1 MKSRRFY
8 ITAAMAVCLLGLA
21 ATGCE
26 TIKQKIGRGS
36 KDIVTTAMSKG
47 DFNVFCE
54 AVQKAGLDET
64 LTGPGPFTV
73 FMPTDEAFQMLPPE
87 RLAELMKPEN
97 KEILAA
103 ILKHHIIQGKYSEK
117 DLKKTTSLRALDG
130 KMLMFALKDNN
141 VMVGEARI
149 TTKDI
154 KCKNGVIHVI
164 DIVMMP

>member
-1 MKSRRFY
+1 MKSQRFFLSLAL
-8 ITAAMAVCLLGLA
+8 IVCVTGLA

-36 KDIVTTAMSKG
+36 KDIVATAMSKG
-47 DFNVFCE
+47 DFKTFCE
-54 AVQKAGLDET
+54 ALQKAGLEET
-64 LTGPGPFTV
+64 LRGPGPFTV
-73 FMPTDEAFQMLPPE
+73 LMPTDEAFQMLP
-87 RLAELMKPEN
+87 AGKVDELMEPGMKDT
-97 KEILAA
+97 LVG

-117 DLKKTTSLRALDG
+117 DLKKTTSLRALDN
-130 KMLMFALKDNN
+130 KMLVFALKDNN

-164 DIVMMP
+164 DVVMMP